1 VSADPVGHCPT
12 LGDYLR
18 WARGF
23 GCAVQTGFVRINS
36 ALVTTTRIQ
45 SPDGSRSVLDIG
57 TEQTDYLAPSMVGRF
72 DRRLG
77 VRSPFPSVPSYD
89 RD

>member
-1 VSADPVGHCPT
+1 M
-12 LGDYLR
+12 
-18 WARGF
+18 
-23 GCAVQTGFVRINS
+23 
-36 ALVTTTRIQ
+36 VTTTRIQ
-45 SPDGSRSVLDIG
+45 SPDGSRSVRDIG